1 MQRHWKRYLL
11 LLALVAVLSYG
22 TWRAYTDYQLR
33 SYPQQIAD
41 SIPLPSGI
49 GQIKEE
55 TVFAKK
61 CRSTHIYR
69 YYSTDL
75 DWDSIVHF
83 YSDYAQSSFWMP
95 KGDEMDYLHRF
106 NSQEVIY
113 FFVDRIGEHSSDSEL
128 ASLAKEKT
136 VFVVQVSYLQDD
148 RLQETVCRS
157 ED

>member
-11 LLALVAVLSYG
+11 LLALVTVLTYG
-22 TWRAYTDYQLR
+22 TWRVYTDYQLR

-49 GQIKEE
+49 RQIKEE

-106 NSQEVIY
+106 
-113 FFVDRIGEHSSDSEL
+113 
-128 ASLAKEKT
+128 
-136 VFVVQVSYLQDD
+136 
-148 RLQETVCRS
+148 
-157 ED
+157 